1 MRSSS
6 ILLQPTAVIALL
18 ASASGAVPETPQ
30 FRRPECGDR
39 TSDKFFFSEGLV
51 GAKTAQFDQDEF
63 ARHWYSGAL
72 RTASEPSLSCDPAP
86 RGETYRF
93 LRLRPFDTPMFVRV
107 EARDDGG
114 VLWAGIMGS
123 GSRKMFRTV
132 RRNLTRAEWT
142 KVTAGLGTLGF
153 WKLPTRVVSYVRDDE
168 EWVIEGRKGSQY
180 HVVSRGALN
189 NGPCREFGFAVLKLA
204 GLDPTAGMYH
214 Y

>member
-1 MRSSS
+1 MRSSN

-18 ASASGAVPETPQ
+18 ASASGAVPDTPQ

-39 TSDKFFFSEGLV
+39 TSDKFFFPEGWV

-86 RGETYRF
+86 HGETYRF

-114 VLWAGIMGS
+114 VA
-123 GSRKMFRTV
+123 
-132 RRNLTRAEWT
+132 
-142 KVTAGLGTLGF
+142 LG
-153 WKLPTRVVSYVRDDE
+153 V
-168 EWVIEGRKGSQY
+168 
-180 HVVSRGALN
+180 N
-189 NGPCREFGFAVLKLA
+189 NGVRKPEDVPNCSAEPDASGMDEGHRRSRLARVLEIT
-204 GLDPTAGMYH
+204 DPGCQLR
-214 Y
+214 